1 MRIVIFTVMLLFLTA
16 FSGVMIAVSQE
27 PAAGQQSPAAPAET
41 PVAQAPIVQDR
52 NTRGSIPEA
61 LWRPARGEAPRYPV
75 DTVIG
80 ELGKGK
86 ATEAAYNFAVS
97 VCEGLLS
104 GDAKNTSLAT
114 VNSASRESYLSTIE
128 IIGPVGYRIGGGR
141 EEADGAFSFLVR
153 FLGREHGISGELYV
167 RYRTRV
173 NQQTGRT
180 TGLWIFE
187 ELLLDE
193 VKERV
198 KEQQES
204 IYRYDFNPY
213 ERFF

>member
-1 MRIVIFTVMLLFLTA
+1 MRIVILSVIVIILTA
-16 FSGVMIAVSQE
+16 FFNIQLAVSQE
-27 PAAGQQSPAAPAET
+27 TAAET
-41 PVAQAPIVQDR
+41 PAAEEAPVQPPP
-52 NTRGSIPEA
+52 TKGSIPEP
-61 LWRPARGEAPRYPV
+61 LWRPSRGESPRYPI

-80 ELGKGK
+80 ELGRGR
-86 ATEAAYNFAVS
+86 APEAAFNFAVS

-104 GDAKNTSLAT
+104 GDAKHVSLT
-114 VNSASRESYLSTIE
+114 TINSVSRESYLSTIE
-128 IIGPVGYRIGGGR
+128 IIGPIGYRIGGGR
-141 EEADGAFSFLVR
+141 EEADGAVSFLVR

-180 TGLWIFE
+180 TGTWIFE

-193 VKERV
+193 VKDRV

>member
-1 MRIVIFTVMLLFLTA
+1 MRVIIFAVILIFLTV
-16 FSGVMIAVSQE
+16 FSSVEIAVSQE
-27 PAAGQQSPAAPAET
+27 TTSETPAAEAPAQPPAAK
-41 PVAQAPIVQDR
+41 
-52 NTRGSIPEA
+52 GSIPEP
-61 LWRPARGEAPRYPV
+61 LWRPTRGEAPHYPI

-80 ELGKGK
+80 ELGRGK
-86 ATEAAYNFAVS
+86 ASEAAYNFSVS

-104 GDAKNTSLAT
+104 GDAKHTSLAT
-114 VNSASRESYLSTIE
+114 INAASRESYLSTIE
-128 IIGPVGYRIGGGR
+128 IIGPIGFRIGGGR
-141 EEADGAFSFLVR
+141 EEADGAVSFLVR
-153 FLGREHGISGELYV
+153 FLGREHGVSGELYV
-167 RYRTRV
+167 RYRTRL

-180 TGLWIFE
+180 TGAWIFE